1 VVKHDEELEI
11 LRKNIKCTKTKEFE
25 EEIQA
30 YNDECQRLRNITEE
44 LMKQGASHPIHQ
56 QNFELRMKQF
66 QTELQQKDMMI
77 AQLSESLQNHINME
91 KSYN

>member
-1 VVKHDEELEI
+1 M
-11 LRKNIKCTKTKEFE
+11 
-25 EEIQA
+25 
-30 YNDECQRLRNITEE
+30 TEE

-77 AQLSESLQNHINME
+77 AQLSESL
-91 KSYN
+91 